1 MTVPCCFDCNNLRLS
16 PLEQRIRTAFEA
28 GFEAVDQLAS
38 FDLFRWFGKIS
49 LGLQFKELSLLHD
62 RSSPD
67 SETILDPEFLRQ
79 YSILHFWLQMASCE
93 NDPEYSPGSIWVFP
107 TQTPAGQDLQF
118 DLKDDAANG
127 VIAMRTKKVV
137 VIVDFLEHG
146 VHAQISS
153 DHFAPLRD
161 IPLQFQELV
170 ATIVYGAKLLC
181 QETNVTFFQTDGGL
195 AYTVNCRPTTEGDAV
210 MNPWVK
216 KDYAEILSYFTQIP
230 VDQLYFP
237 GDFVM
242 SWLRNPQSEFVY
254 WQLGTPHPFS
264 GQTPTGNGS

>member
-1 MTVPCCFDCNNLRLS
+1 MTVLL
-16 PLEQRIRTAFEA
+16 LTQRRSLTRNSC
-28 GFEAVDQLAS
+28 VNTPS
-38 FDLFRWFGKIS
+38 FIFGFRWRHAKMIPS
-49 LGLQFKELSLLHD
+49 TRRD
-62 RSSPD
+62 RSGC
-67 SETILDPEFLRQ
+67 FLPRHQ
-79 YSILHFWLQMASCE
+79 LVRTCNLTC
-93 NDPEYSPGSIWVFP
+93 
-107 TQTPAGQDLQF
+107 
-118 DLKDDAANG
+118 KDDAANG